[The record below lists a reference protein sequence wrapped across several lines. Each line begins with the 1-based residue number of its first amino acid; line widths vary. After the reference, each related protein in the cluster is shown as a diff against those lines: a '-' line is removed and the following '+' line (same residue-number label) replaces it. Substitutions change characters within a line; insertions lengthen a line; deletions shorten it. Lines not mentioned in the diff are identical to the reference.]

1 MLIFAVMPFMSIYW
15 LPLGQYDYSGHVVN
29 FPQDVRSFARSLPR
43 LPSEIDVL
51 VIRRDYEHTHKD
63 FRVRR
68 AVVGDA
74 LMYLLEN
81 NKYYQ
86 GNTIQLNQEALQQ
99 LPVDGNVMD
108 VRSLHVPD
116 AEDQPMAPEEDHYDA
131 HLSTLFV
138 PNAAQ
143 RSTEQEAVQHT
154 VRNLQTGSYHT
165 LMWPTIGGAA
175 INEYTTE
182 GYMTMAFP
190 TLFPTGA
197 ADFLGLRTNEV
208 TIGNY
213 FTHLMKYKDGR
224 FAKHPRFRFFALNTE
239 MRHRAL
245 SAGRVYIRQH
255 PGKYMYMFFTQLTI
269 HVHVLH
275 ANNTYIYVYR

>member
-1 MLIFAVMPFMSIYW
+1 MSIYR
-15 LPLGQYDYSGHVVN
+15 LPLGQYGYSGHVVN

-63 FRVRR
+63 FRVCR

-131 HLSTLFV
+131 HLSTSFV

-154 VRNLQTGSYHT
+154 VRNLQTGSSHT
-165 LMWPTIGGAA
+165 LI
-175 INEYTTE
+175 
-182 GYMTMAFP
+182 
-190 TLFPTGA
+190 L
-197 ADFLGLRTNEV
+197 AD
-208 TIGNY
+208 
-213 FTHLMKYKDGR
+213 
-224 FAKHPRFRFFALNTE
+224 
-239 MRHRAL
+239 
-245 SAGRVYIRQH
+245 
-255 PGKYMYMFFTQLTI
+255 
-269 HVHVLH
+269 
-275 ANNTYIYVYR
+275 YRRSCYQ